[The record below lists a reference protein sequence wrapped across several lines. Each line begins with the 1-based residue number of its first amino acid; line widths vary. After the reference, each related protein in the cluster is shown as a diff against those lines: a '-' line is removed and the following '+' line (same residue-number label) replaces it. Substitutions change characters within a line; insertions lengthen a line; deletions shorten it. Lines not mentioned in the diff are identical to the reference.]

1 MSDAVD
7 DLTVEYVEDGV
18 TTIKE
23 LDKKIL
29 TKGAWATVIF
39 KLQNWNKA
47 KNEYGPVAYS
57 IRRYQKKDGV
67 YKQRSK
73 FNISS
78 ADQATQII
86 EALTDWLKADAS

>member
-1 MSDAVD
+1 MSDNVD

-18 TTIKE
+18 TTIKQ

-29 TKGAWATVIF
+29 TKGAWATLIF
-39 KLQNWNKA
+39 KLQNWNKT

-57 IRRYQKKDGV
+57 IRRYQKKDGI

-86 EALTDWLKADAS
+86 EALTDWLKTDAA